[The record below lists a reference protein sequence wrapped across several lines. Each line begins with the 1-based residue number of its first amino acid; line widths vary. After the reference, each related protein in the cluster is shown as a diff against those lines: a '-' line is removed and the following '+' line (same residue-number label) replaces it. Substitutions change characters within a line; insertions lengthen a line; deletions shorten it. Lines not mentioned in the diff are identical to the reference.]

1 MRSAIKLFRIV
12 EDLEHFLE
20 RHALT
25 IHRNGDLVGGPDRGL
40 TASALRVLRYMGIEL
55 TDAMLLT
62 SALPRVRSVPQRQ
75 KGRWAGGHDVG

>member
-25 IHRNGDLVGGPDRGL
+25 IHGQEGQRRPAFVAVDEGK
-40 TASALRVLRYMGIEL
+40 
-55 TDAMLLT
+55 
-62 SALPRVRSVPQRQ
+62 SVYLS
-75 KGRWAGGHDVG
+75 